1 MYEPHQ
7 IQQQDVLIHHPIIR
21 CAYNDG
27 VADSLVVSQV
37 LDYYSET
44 LRHHLKAQAFLQ
56 RRGIYQPD
64 LLAHFRLGFADRSLG
79 LQLRK
84 LGHLQEETV
93 RGALQRV
100 GLLRTSGHE
109 LLRGAVLFPVLD
121 QRGQILG
128 GYGRRITPKLT
139 ANSAY
144 HVHWHLEHR
153 CFFNQAALFEFPELI
168 LCKSPLEA
176 LTWWCHGHHNVAAIL
191 GFAGFDDEHLSI
203 LQSSLV
209 RLVYIAFGASRS
221 ELDASRRIARLL
233 ADNSIEVRLVLFPLG
248 LDSNGFASSVDDP
261 AKELSRLL
269 EDALALPKRAGGDH
283 ER

>member
-7 IQQQDVLIHHPIIR
+7 TQQQDVLIHHPIIR
-21 CAYNDG
+21 CSYNDG
-27 VADSLVVSQV
+27 VADNLVVSQV
-37 LDYYSET
+37 LEYYSET
-44 LRHHLKAQAFLQ
+44 LRNHSKALAFLQ
-56 RRGIYQPD
+56 CRGIYQPD

-79 LQLRK
+79 QQLRK

-100 GLLRTSGHE
+100 GLLRASGHE
-109 LLRGAVLFPVLD
+109 LFRGAVLFPMLD
-121 QRGQILG
+121 QHGQILG
-128 GYGRRITPKLT
+128 GYGRRITPKLA

-144 HVHWHLEHR
+144 HVHWNSEHR
-153 CFFNQAALFEFPELI
+153 GFFNQAALFEFSELI
-168 LCKSPLEA
+168 LCKSPIEA
-176 LTWWCHGHHNVAAIL
+176 LTWWCHGHRNVAAIL
-191 GFAGFDDEHLSI
+191 GFAGFDDEHLGI

-209 RLVYIAFGASRS
+209 RLVYIAFGTSHP
-221 ELDASRRIARLL
+221 ELGAIRRIAHLF
-233 ADNSIEVRLVLFPLG
+233 AENSIEVRMVLFPLG

-269 EDALALPKRAGGDH
+269 EDALALPESRGGDH